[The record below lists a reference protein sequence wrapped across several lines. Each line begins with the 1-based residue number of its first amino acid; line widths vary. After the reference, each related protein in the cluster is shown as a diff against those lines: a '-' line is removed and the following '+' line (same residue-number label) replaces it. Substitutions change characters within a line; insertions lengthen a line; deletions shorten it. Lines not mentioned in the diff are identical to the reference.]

1 MLHLTSNYREVT
13 VAFWVGTF
21 GSEKLAFFPVVEHW
35 WVVPGEDF
43 PGSAVVI
50 VGTVTAYRLY
60 LSEFFLYSFW
70 LAFFAIPSPRCFKL
84 HQELFCGWPTS
95 IPVLLS

>member
-1 MLHLTSNYREVT
+1 MYLTSNYREVT

-50 VGTVTAYRLY
+50 VRTVTAYRLY
-60 LSEFFLYSFW
+60 LSEFFLDSFW
-70 LAFFAIPSPRCFKL
+70 LAFFAV
-84 HQELFCGWPTS
+84 PTPHIYLP
-95 IPVLLS
+95 IPVVD